1 MTFVFLIA
9 AIVSEVTATLSLRM
23 ASQDGSDKRWVAV
36 VTVGYLAAFA
46 FLTLA
51 LALDAGLTIG
61 VAYGIWTACGV
72 ALTAIASRILFH
84 EPLTKLMIVGIGLIA
99 VGVLLIELGAG
110 H

>member
-9 AIVSEVTATLSLRM
+9 AIISEVTATLSLRM
-23 ASQDGSDKRWVAV
+23 ASQDGSDKRWLAV

-46 FLTLA
+46 FLT

-72 ALTAIASRILFH
+72 ALTAIASRILFR
-84 EPLTKLMIVGIGLIA
+84 EPLTKLRIVGIGLIA
-99 VGVLLIELGAG
+99 AGVLLIELGAS

>member
-1 MTFVFLIA
+1 
-9 AIVSEVTATLSLRM
+9 M
-23 ASQDGSDKRWVAV
+23 ASQDGSDKRWLAV

-46 FLTLA
+46 FLT

-72 ALTAIASRILFH
+72 ALTAIASRILFR

-99 VGVLLIELGAG
+99 AGVLLIELGAG